1 MDKDQVRKTVEQL
14 VESHYDQR
22 QIQSRLRH
30 FQDASEPPL
39 APGKFESLEAF
50 LDFYG
55 RNQGHEDS
63 IESLKTKHTS
73 ATEQYDHR
81 ARLALSWVLPTNV
94 PLYYTYEGDREELKD
109 QQYEIMNVSS
119 AGQGQIVIA
128 PSPAQ
133 P

>member
-1 MDKDQVRKTVEQL
+1 VDKDQVRKTVEQL

-39 APGKFESLEAF
+39 APSKFESLEAF

-55 RNQGHEDS
+55 REQGHEDS
-63 IESLKTKHTS
+63 IESLKTEHTR
-73 ATEQYDHR
+73 ATEQYDQ
-81 ARLALSWVLPTNV
+81 ARLALSWVLPMNV

>member
-14 VESHYDQR
+14 VASHYDQR

-39 APGKFESLEAF
+39 APSKFESLEAF

-55 RNQGHEDS
+55 RKQGREDS
-63 IESLKTKHTS
+63 IESLNTEYIS
-73 ATEQYDHR
+73 ATEQYDQ
-81 ARLALSWVLPTNV
+81 ARIALSRVLPTNV

-119 AGQGQIVIA
+119 PGQGQIRLA

>member
-1 MDKDQVRKTVEQL
+1 LRA
-14 VESHYDQR
+14 
-22 QIQSRLRH
+22 SRL
-30 FQDASEPPL
+30 
-39 APGKFESLEAF
+39 
-50 LDFYG
+50 
-55 RNQGHEDS
+55 
-63 IESLKTKHTS
+63 KTEHTS
-73 ATEQYDHR
+73 VTEQYDQ
-81 ARLALSWVLPTNV
+81 ARLALSWVLPMNV

>member
-1 MDKDQVRKTVEQL
+1 MDKEQVHETINQL

-22 QIQSRLRH
+22 QVQTRLRN
-30 FQDASEPPL
+30 FQDASESPL
-39 APGKFESLEAF
+39 VPSKFESLEAF

-55 RNQGHEDS
+55 RKQGREDS
-63 IESLKTKHTS
+63 IESLSTEYIS
-73 ATEQYDHR
+73 PTEQYDQ
-81 ARLALSWVLPTNV
+81 ARIALSRVLPTNV

-119 AGQGQIVIA
+119 PGQGQIRLA

>member
-39 APGKFESLEAF
+39 TPSKFESLEAF

-55 RNQGHEDS
+55 RKHGHEDS
-63 IESLKTKHTS
+63 TESLKTEHTS
-73 ATEQYDHR
+73 ATEQYDQ
-81 ARLALSWVLPTNV
+81 ARLALSWVLPMKV
-94 PLYYTYEGDREELKD
+94 PLYYTYEGDREVLKD

>member
-39 APGKFESLEAF
+39 TPSKFESLEAF

-63 IESLKTKHTS
+63 IESLKIEHTS
-73 ATEQYDHR
+73 ATEQYDR

-109 QQYEIMNVSS
+109 QQYEVMNMSS
-119 AGQGQIVIA
+119 PGEGQIRITHG
-128 PSPAQ
+128 PAQ

>member
-1 MDKDQVRKTVEQL
+1 MDKEQVRKTFEQL

-30 FQDASEPPL
+30 FQAASEPSL
-39 APGKFESLEAF
+39 APSKFESLEAF

-55 RNQGHEDS
+55 RKPGHEDS
-63 IESLKTKHTS
+63 IESLKIEHTS
-73 ATEQYDHR
+73 ATEQYDR

>member
-30 FQDASEPPL
+30 FQDASEPPPL
-39 APGKFESLEAF
+39 APSKFESLEAF

-63 IESLKTKHTS
+63 IESLKTEHTS
-73 ATEQYDHR
+73 ATEQYDQ
-81 ARLALSWVLPTNV
+81 ARLALSWVLPMNV

>member
-1 MDKDQVRKTVEQL
+1 MDRAQVHQTINKL

-22 QIQSRLRH
+22 QAQTRLRN
-30 FQDASEPPL
+30 FQDASESPL
-39 APGKFESLEAF
+39 VPSKFESLEAF

-55 RNQGHEDS
+55 RKQGREDS
-63 IESLKTKHTS
+63 IESLNTEYIS
-73 ATEQYDHR
+73 ATEQYDQ
-81 ARLALSWVLPTNV
+81 ARIALSRVLPTNV

-119 AGQGQIVIA
+119 PGQDQIRLA

>member
-1 MDKDQVRKTVEQL
+1 MDKEQVRETIEQL
-14 VESHYDQR
+14 VESQYDRLQA
-22 QIQSRLRH
+22 QSRLRK
-30 FQDASEPPL
+30 FQDARTPPL
-39 APGKFESLEAF
+39 APSEFESLEAF

-63 IESLKTKHTS
+63 IESLKIEHTS
-73 ATEQYDHR
+73 ATEQYDR
-81 ARLALSWVLPTNV
+81 ARLALSWVLPMNA

>member
-1 MDKDQVRKTVEQL
+1 MDKDQVRKTVEEL

-39 APGKFESLEAF
+39 APDEFESLEAF

-55 RNQGHEDS
+55 RDQGYEDS
-63 IESLKTKHTS
+63 IESLKTEHTS
-73 ATEQYDHR
+73 ATEQYDQ
-81 ARLALSWVLPTNV
+81 ARLALSWVLPMNV

-109 QQYEIMNVSS
+109 QQYEIKNVSS

>member
-1 MDKDQVRKTVEQL
+1 MDREQVHETINQL

-22 QIQSRLRH
+22 QVQTRLRS
-30 FQDASEPPL
+30 FQDASESPL
-39 APGKFESLEAF
+39 VPSKFETLEAF
-50 LDFYG
+50 LDFYSRKQG
-55 RNQGHEDS
+55 REDS
-63 IESLKTKHTS
+63 IESLNTEYTS
-73 ATEQYDHR
+73 ATELYDQ
-81 ARLALSWVLPTNV
+81 ARIALSRVLPTNV

-119 AGQGQIVIA
+119 AGEGQIRLA

>member
-30 FQDASEPPL
+30 FQGASEPPL
-39 APGKFESLEAF
+39 APSKFESLDAF

-63 IESLKTKHTS
+63 IESLKTEHTS
-73 ATEQYDHR
+73 ATEQYDQ

-94 PLYYTYEGDREELKD
+94 LLRYTYEGSREELKG
-109 QQYEIMNVSS
+109 QQYDIMNASD
-119 AGQGQIVIA
+119 AGRGQIRIA
-128 PSPAQ
+128 PEPTQ

>member
-39 APGKFESLEAF
+39 APSKFESLEAF

-55 RNQGHEDS
+55 REQGHEDS
-63 IESLKTKHTS
+63 IESLNTQYTS
-73 ATEQYDHR
+73 ATEQYDQ
-81 ARLALSWVLPTNV
+81 ARVALSRALPTNV

-109 QQYEIMNVSS
+109 QQYEIVNMSS
-119 AGQGQIVIA
+119 PGEGQIRITNRR
-128 PSPAQ
+128 AQ

>member
-39 APGKFESLEAF
+39 APSKFESLEAF

-55 RNQGHEDS
+55 RKQGHEDS
-63 IESLKTKHTS
+63 LESLNTEYTN
-73 ATEQYDHR
+73 ATEQYDQAR
-81 ARLALSWVLPTNV
+81 AALSWVLPTNV
-94 PLYYTYEGDREELKD
+94 LLRYTYEGSREELKD

>member
-1 MDKDQVRKTVEQL
+1 MVREQVHQTINKL

-22 QIQSRLRH
+22 QAQTRLRN
-30 FQDASEPPL
+30 FQDASESPL
-39 APGKFESLEAF
+39 VPSKFESLEAF
-50 LDFYG
+50 LDFYSRKQG
-55 RNQGHEDS
+55 REDS
-63 IESLKTKHTS
+63 IESLNTEYIS
-73 ATEQYDHR
+73 ATEQYDQ
-81 ARLALSWVLPTNV
+81 ARIALSRVLPTNV

-119 AGQGQIVIA
+119 PGQGQIRLA

>member
-1 MDKDQVRKTVEQL
+1 
-14 VESHYDQR
+14 
-22 QIQSRLRH
+22 
-30 FQDASEPPL
+30 L
-39 APGKFESLEAF
+39 APSKFESLEAF

-55 RNQGHEDS
+55 RKPGHEDS
-63 IESLKTKHTS
+63 IESLKTEHTS
-73 ATEQYDHR
+73 VTEQYDQ
-81 ARLALSWVLPTNV
+81 ARLALSWVLPMNV